1 MFKVLWKL
9 IKWTTITA
17 VVLFVGLVGLAFMLP
32 TKSPEQLKEI
42 AVERC
47 IKTHGSE
54 NCQEDGSITDSYKLV
69 LEQQQKQKEEQERIA
84 QERKIEQERKMEEM
98 RIAQEEFNKKE
109 ERRKGF
115 HCLSSWSGEH
125 RAVVKWTKEQLR
137 DPKSFEHDKTLVWPV
152 SADGN
157 HQLVMQYRAKN
168 GFGGMTSGVVK
179 AEYSNETCAA
189 TIKSID

>member
-17 VVLFVGLVGLAFMLP
+17 VVLFVGLVGLAFVLP

-115 HCLSSWSGEH
+115 HCLSPWNGSH
-125 RAVVKWTKEQLR
+125 RQTVELIKKNLK
-137 DPKSFEHDKTLVWPV
+137 DPKSFEHIETRITPV
-152 SADGN
+152 ENGN
-157 HQLVMQYRAKN
+157 HVVFTKYRAKN
-168 GFGGMTSGVVK
+168 SFGGYVVETQPS
-179 AEYSNETCAA
+179 AISNATCQLLN
-189 TIKSID
+189 